1 MWNSKRNG
9 NEMLTWVAQLGA
21 VTYLIGFD
29 KRMNRIVEL
38 TEDGDAWEVRTANQ
52 TFNLKGRGCPD
63 PHRYVEQLVDPPPLL
78 TTGGP
83 FMEFNDRER
92 KAKWEVWEVE

>member
-1 MWNSKRNG
+1 
-9 NEMLTWVAQLGA
+9 MLTWVAALNGQ
-21 VTYLIGFD
+21 TFLIGFD

-38 TEDGDAWEVRTANQ
+38 VETEDEWKVTVSGGQSFT
-52 TFNLKGRGCPD
+52 LKGRGCPD

-78 TTGGP
+78 TSDGP
-83 FMEFNDRER
+83 FMDFHDRER